1 MGLRAATRKIKSFSR
16 LDYTP
21 EYKEGKNGLMFRL
34 GIDGWVRSR
43 VPKDRMTRRTH
54 EKRFEG

>member
-1 MGLRAATRKIKSFSR
+1 MGVRADTTHIKYFSH
-16 LDYTP
+16 LDP
-21 EYKEGKNGLMFRL
+21 PQEYKEGKNGLMFRL
-34 GIDGWVRSR
+34 GIDGWVRTQ